1 MYIIGIILLFILP
14 FAAGSVCKGIL
25 RWKETNQIE
34 TYLIGFFFLFFL
46 QGVVLVPCVFLNV
59 DFLIACNVLMAVLGA
74 VFVLGLIIAAVSAI
88 LAKRREGETE
98 KRKVPWK
105 KKDKFLFMGMLLVF
119 VLLIVR
125 MIPGLHILRDDT
137 ILETV
142 NTTVRTG
149 TMFTHHPLTGMVMD
163 GGMITSKK
171 IVSLPLFYA
180 AFVQFF
186 RIEAKYFLYLVVNVL
201 VLGCSYYACALL
213 LNKVTILTRGK
224 MYAYWLVYGL
234 LLLAGDYHKS
244 TLTYRLLYQ
253 GYEGTTICFGVMMP
267 YLLYIILSW
276 YRSESTE
283 EKMLFYARLTYV
295 FKIALVF
302 ACSMVITGLGTG
314 FLFLFMTGTIA
325 AVCCLIKSIKEVR
338 ACKE

>member
-1 MYIIGIILLFILP
+1 MYIIGIILLYILP
-14 FAAGSVCKGIL
+14 FASGSACKGIL
-25 RWKETNQIE
+25 RWKGTNQIE

-46 QGVVLVPCVFLNV
+46 QGVVLVPCVFLNM
-59 DFLIACNVLMAVLGA
+59 DFLTACNILMAVLGV
-74 VFVLGLIIAAVSAI
+74 VFVLGLLTAVGSAI
-88 LAKRREGETE
+88 KAKRAEGEPE

-105 KKDKFLFMGMLLVF
+105 KKDKFLFIGMLLVF

-125 MIPGLHILRDDT
+125 MIPDLHILRDDT

-186 RIEAKYFLYLVVNVL
+186 GIEAKSFLYLVVNVL

-213 LNKVTILTRGK
+213 FDKVTMLTRSK

-234 LLLAGDYHKS
+234 LLLAGDYHKNA
-244 TLTYRLLYQ
+244 LTYRLLLQ

-267 YLLYIILSW
+267 YLLYVILSW
-276 YRSESTE
+276 YRSESAE
-283 EKMLFYARLTYV
+283 EKVSFYSRLTYV
-295 FKIALVF
+295 LKIALVF

-314 FLFLFMTGTIA
+314 FLFLFMTGTVA